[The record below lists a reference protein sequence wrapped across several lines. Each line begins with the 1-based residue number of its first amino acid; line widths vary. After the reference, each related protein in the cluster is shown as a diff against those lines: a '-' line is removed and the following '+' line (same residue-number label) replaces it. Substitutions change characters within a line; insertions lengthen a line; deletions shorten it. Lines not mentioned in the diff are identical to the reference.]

1 MTQTV
6 IVSAARTA
14 FGRMG
19 GSLADFSAMELGAFT
34 IKGALDQVK
43 INPELVDCVVGGQ
56 VLTAA
61 QGQMTP
67 RQAAVKAGIPKS
79 TWSVQLN
86 KVCISSMY
94 ALEHADMLIKLG
106 KADII
111 MVVGQESMSGAPY
124 AVTKGRFGYRMGDGK
139 LVDCMVNDGRWD
151 AFENKHMGQG
161 TDEWAAKLGV
171 TREEMD
177 FWSAR
182 SHQRAAAAQAA
193 GLLADEIIAV
203 EIPQKKGEPKIF
215 DVDEGVRA
223 DTTVEK
229 LAALRPAFLKDGAVT
244 AGNAS
249 SINDGAG
256 AAVLMSDA
264 KAAELGLEPLATI
277 VDYGWNAGDYT
288 NLHTLPADSTL
299 DALQRAGLQISDMSL
314 FEINEAFASVC
325 VHSSKMLGLDP
336 DKAEN
341 INVNGGAIAFG
352 HPIAVSGIRV
362 VMTMMYELRR
372 RGGGYGVAGICGGGG
387 QGDSIIIKVG

>member
-1 MTQTV
+1 MAQTV

-19 GSLADFSAMELGAFT
+19 GSLVDFSAQELGAFA

-43 INPELVDCVVGGQ
+43 LNPELVDCVVGGQ
-56 VLTAA
+56 VLTAG

-67 RQAAVKAGIPKS
+67 RQAAIKAGIPKE

-111 MVVGQESMSGAPY
+111 VAVGQESMSNAPY
-124 AVTKGRFGYRMGDGK
+124 LVMKGRFGYRMGDGK
-139 LVDCMVNDGRWD
+139 LVDCMVNDGLWD

-171 TREEMD
+171 TREQMD
-177 FWSAR
+177 IWSAR

-193 GLLADEIIAV
+193 GLLADEIVAV
-203 EIPQKKGEPKIF
+203 EIPQKKGDPKRF

-223 DTTVEK
+223 DTTVEQ
-229 LAALRPAFLKDGAVT
+229 LAALRPAFVKDGAVT

-256 AAVLMSDA
+256 AAVLMSDS
-264 KAAELGLEPLATI
+264 KAGELGLEPLATI

-288 NLHTLPADSTL
+288 NLHTVPADSTL
-299 DALQRAGLQISDMSL
+299 DALRRAGLQVSDMSL

-325 VHSSKMLGLDP
+325 VYSAKMLGLDWE
-336 DKAEN
+336 KAEN

-352 HPIAVSGIRV
+352 HPIAVSGVRV

>member
-1 MTQTV
+1 MTETV
-6 IVSAARTA
+6 IVSAARTP

-19 GSLADFSAMELGAFT
+19 GSLVDFTAMDLGAFA

-43 INPELVDCVVGGQ
+43 LNPELVEIVVGGH

-67 RQAAVKAGIPKS
+67 RQAAIKAGIPKK
-79 TWSVQLN
+79 TWSIQLN

-106 KADII
+106 KAETVV
-111 MVVGQESMSGAPY
+111 VVGQESMSNAPY
-124 AVTKGRFGYRMGDGK
+124 AMTKARFGYRMGDAK
-139 LVDCMVNDGRWD
+139 IVDCMVNDGLWD
-151 AFENKHMGQG
+151 AFENKHMGLG
-161 TDEWAAKLGV
+161 TDEWAAKYGV
-171 TREEMD
+171 TREQMD
-177 FWSAR
+177 IWSAR

-193 GLLADEIIAV
+193 GLLADELIAV
-203 EIPQKKGEPKIF
+203 EIPQKKGDPKIF
-215 DVDEGVRA
+215 DMDEGVRA

-229 LAALRPAFLKDGAVT
+229 LAALKPAFSKDGTVT

-249 SINDGAG
+249 SINDGGA
-256 AAVLMSDA
+256 AAVLMSSE
-264 KAAELGLEPLATI
+264 KAERLGLEPLATI

-288 NLHTLPADSTL
+288 DLHMQPASSTI
-299 DALQRAGLQISDMSL
+299 DALRRAGLKVSDMSL

-325 VHSSKMLGLDP
+325 VHSAKVLGLDWEN
-336 DKAEN
+336 AEN

-352 HPIAVSGIRV
+352 HPIAVSGLRV

>member
-6 IVSAARTA
+6 IVSAVRTP

-19 GSLADFSAMELGAFT
+19 GSLVDFSAMELGAFA

-43 INPELVDCVVGGQ
+43 LNPELVDVVVGGH

-61 QGQMTP
+61 QGQLTP
-67 RQAAVKAGIPKS
+67 RQAAIKAGIPKK
-79 TWSVQLN
+79 TWSIQLN

-106 KADII
+106 KAEIVV
-111 MVVGQESMSGAPY
+111 VVGQESMSNAPY

-139 LVDCMVNDGRWD
+139 LVDCMIKDGLWD
-151 AFENKHMGQG
+151 AFEDKHMGLG
-161 TDEWAAKLGV
+161 TDEWAAKYGI
-171 TREEMD
+171 TREQMD
-177 FWSAR
+177 IWSAR
-182 SHQRAAAAQAA
+182 SHQRAAAAQAS
-193 GLLADEIIAV
+193 GLLADELIAV

-215 DVDEGVRA
+215 DADEGVRA

-229 LAALRPAFLKDGAVT
+229 LAALKPAFSKDGAVT

-256 AAVLMSDA
+256 AAVLMSEEKA
-264 KAAELGLEPLATI
+264 KQLGLEPLATI
-277 VDYGWNAGDYT
+277 VEYGWNAGDYT
-288 NLHTLPADSTL
+288 DLHTQPASSTI
-299 DALQRAGLQISDMSL
+299 DALRRAGLKVSDMSL

-325 VHSSKMLGLDP
+325 VHSAKVLNLDWE
-336 DKAEN
+336 KAEN

>member
-6 IVSAARTA
+6 IVSGARTP

-19 GSLADFSAMELGAFT
+19 GSLVDFSAMELGAFA

-43 INPELVDCVVGGQ
+43 LDPASVDCVVGGH
-56 VLTAA
+56 VLTAGL
-61 QGQMTP
+61 GQMTP
-67 RQAAVKAGIPKS
+67 RQAAIKAGIPKQ
-79 TWSVQLN
+79 TWSIQLN

-106 KADII
+106 KADIVV
-111 MVVGQESMSGAPY
+111 VVGQESMSNAPY
-124 AVTKGRFGYRMGDGK
+124 ALMKGRFGYRMGEGK
-139 LVDCMVNDGRWD
+139 LVDCMVNDGLWD
-151 AFENKHMGQG
+151 AFENRHMGQG

-171 TREEMD
+171 TREQMD
-177 FWSAR
+177 IWSAR

-193 GLLADEIIAV
+193 GLLAEELIAV
-203 EIPQKKGEPKIF
+203 EIPQKKGDPKIF
-215 DVDEGVRA
+215 DTDEGVRA

-229 LAALRPAFLKDGAVT
+229 LAALRPAFTKDGAVT

-249 SINDGAG
+249 SINDGAA
-256 AAVLMSDA
+256 AAVVMSDA
-264 KAAELGLEPLATI
+264 KAAELGLGALATI

-288 NLHTLPADSTL
+288 DLHTQPSNSTL
-299 DALQRAGLQISDMSL
+299 DALKRAGLQVSDMSL

-325 VHSSKMLGLDP
+325 VYSSKALGLDWE
-336 DKAEN
+336 KAEN

-352 HPIAVSGIRV
+352 HPIAVSGLRV

>member
-1 MTQTV
+1 
-6 IVSAARTA
+6 
-14 FGRMG
+14 MG
-19 GSLADFSAMELGAFT
+19 GSLVDFTAMELGAFA

-43 INPELVDCVVGGQ
+43 LDPEMVEVVVGGH

-67 RQAAVKAGIPKS
+67 RQAAIKAGIPKK
-79 TWSVQLN
+79 TWSIQLN

-106 KADII
+106 KADTIV
-111 MVVGQESMSGAPY
+111 VVGQESMSNAPY

-139 LVDCMVNDGRWD
+139 LVDCMIKDGLWD
-151 AFENKHMGQG
+151 AFEDKHMGLG
-161 TDEWAAKLGV
+161 TDEWAAKYGV
-171 TREEMD
+171 TREQQD
-177 FWSAR
+177 IWSAR

-193 GLLADEIIAV
+193 GLLADELIAV
-203 EIPQKKGEPKIF
+203 EIPQKKGDPKIF
-215 DVDEGVRA
+215 DADEGVRA

-229 LAALRPAFLKDGAVT
+229 LSTIKPAFSKDGTVT

-249 SINDGAG
+249 SINDGGG
-256 AAVLMSDA
+256 AAVLMSRE
-264 KAAELGLEPLATI
+264 KAERLGLEPLATI

-288 NLHTLPADSTL
+288 DLHTQPASSTI
-299 DALQRAGLQISDMSL
+299 DALRRANLKVSDMSL

-325 VHSSKMLGLDP
+325 VHSAKVLGLDWENAP
-336 DKAEN
+336 N